1 MIRGKSARL
10 AALALVISSL
20 SATGCSGE
28 DENRSASAAADHG
41 QLLDS
46 SDGADWPAFGRTY
59 GEQHYSPLTEINDGN
74 IGQLGL
80 AWSMDLPLGNSV
92 TGPLAVNGILYFAT
106 GYSLVHAVD
115 ATTGELLWKFDPKA
129 PEASGQKLRQGWGS
143 RGIAYWNGKIY
154 TGTQDGRLIAIDAA
168 TGRQL
173 WSQMTVGKD
182 DARFISGPPRAF
194 DGKVII
200 GHGGADVGAIRG
212 YVTTYDAETGKQLW
226 RFHVVPGNPADG
238 FENEAMAM
246 AAKTW
251 SGQWWKHGGGGTVW
265 NAMTYDAEFDT
276 IYLGTGNGSP
286 WNHKIRSEGKGDNL
300 FLSSVVALDAKTGA
314 YKWHYQ
320 INPGET
326 WDYNASMDMEL
337 AELNIGGRPRKVLLT
352 APKNG
357 FFYVIDRADG
367 RLISAE
373 PFVTVNWASKIDL
386 ATGRPVE
393 MPGVRYENKPST
405 VRPTPVGA
413 HSWLP
418 MSFSPKSGLVYIPA
432 IDLVATFDDTGITSA
447 SWQRKPGLAL
457 DYAVNAGIAVDP
469 KTPTQSA
476 LVAWNPVTQKEAW
489 QIPTPGHFNGGTMA
503 TAGNLVFQGQ
513 ADSKFN
519 AYDARTGKRIWSF
532 AAGAPVVAPPITY
545 RAGGR
550 QYVTV
555 LTGMG
560 TSGAFF
566 GPLLE
571 QFGIDYRTQQ
581 RRVLTFAIG
590 GTKRLPPRPAFV
602 PKAFEDPDYRPNA
615 ALAERGAEIYNTR
628 CVVCHGGEAIA
639 GGAAPDLRMSGTI
652 LAPEAFA
659 SIIHDG
665 ALVPAGMPQFAE
677 LSAADLNALR
687 QYLRDKAKSLRDKK
701 PVPAV
706 SEAPR

>member
-1 MIRGKSARL
+1 MTVSRHLPAL
-10 AALALVISSL
+10 AAIVAITLSSC
-20 SATGCSGE
+20 GGGKGE
-28 DENRSASAAADHG
+28 GEGQVAAASAGPG
-41 QLLDS
+41 QLLDG

-59 GEQHYSPLTEINDGN
+59 GEQHFSPLRTINDSN
-74 IGQLGL
+74 IGELGL
-80 AWSMDLPLGNSV
+80 AWSMELGLGNSV
-92 TGPLAVNGILYFAT
+92 TGPLAVGGILYFAS

-115 ATTGELLWKFDPKA
+115 AASGKLLWKFDPKA

-154 TGTQDGRLIAIDAA
+154 TGTQDGRLIAVNAA

-182 DARFISGPPRAF
+182 DARFISGPPRVF

-200 GHGGADVGAIRG
+200 GHGGADVGSIRG
-212 YVTTYDAETGKQLW
+212 YVTTYDAETGRQLW

-251 SGQWWKHGGGGTVW
+251 AGEWWKHGGGGTVW

-276 IYLGTGNGSP
+276 VYLGTGNGAP
-286 WNHKIRSEGKGDNL
+286 WNHKIRSAGKGDNL
-300 FLSSVVALDAKTGA
+300 FLSSVVALDAKTGR

-337 AELNIGGRPRKVLLT
+337 AELNIGGRPRKVLMT

-357 FFYVIDRADG
+357 FFYVLDRANG
-367 RLISAE
+367 KLISAE

-386 ATGRPVE
+386 VTGRPVE
-393 MPGVRYENKPST
+393 MPGVRYENKPT
-405 VRPTPVGA
+405 TIRPTPVGA

-418 MSFSPKSGLVYIPA
+418 MSFSPQSGLVYIPA
-432 IDLVATFDDTGITSA
+432 IDLVATFDDRGITPA
-447 SWQRKPGLAL
+447 NWRRKEGLAL
-457 DYAVNAGIAVDP
+457 DYAVNAGIATDP
-469 KTPTQSA
+469 STPTQSA

-489 QIPTPGHFNGGTMA
+489 RIPTPGHFNGGTMA

-519 AYDARTGKRIWSF
+519 AYDARTGKRLWSF

-545 RAGGR
+545 TAGGR

-571 QFGIDYRTQQ
+571 QFGIDYRTQK

-590 GTKRLPPRPAFV
+590 GTRQLPPRPVFV
-602 PKAFEDPDYRPNA
+602 AKAVDDPDYRPNP
-615 ALAERGAEIYNTR
+615 ALAEAGGGIYNTR

-639 GGAAPDLRMSGTI
+639 GGAAPDLRMSGAI
-652 LAPEAFA
+652 LSPEVFA
-659 SIIHDG
+659 SIVQEG
-665 ALVPAGMPQFAE
+665 ALVPSGMPRFEE
-677 LSAADLNALR
+677 LTAQDQAALR
-687 QYLRDKAKSLRDKK
+687 QYVRDKAKALRDRK
-701 PVPAV
+701 PVKPV
-706 SEAPR
+706 SEAAR